1 MPAAPRIV
9 LASLVALPLLM
20 GGTASAAKPGF
31 KITSNLAGKTILP
44 HRIHWIAR
52 TSLPAVQIK
61 KVEFLIDGKLAW
73 VEHESPYVYSEDEK
87 GSHLGY
93 LVTSWLAPGRHRFAV
108 RATAAD
114 GRKAT
119 AVVTARVTAP
129 PDLPAGLAGTW
140 QRTIADTSGA
150 PAAGSPGNPTDTIVP
165 IGAYT
170 MVIEKRWVQMR
181 FPGKFHRPE
190 SDNTGEGWIFDS
202 DYTIEAGIL
211 HAAGS
216 VIFEPNHEQAET
228 GWWCW
233 QDGPSGDYEWS
244 ISNDTLSLT
253 PRGGADPCGI
263 RGFIWAGQWTRVG

>member
-1 MPAAPRIV
+1 MPAAPRTV
-9 LASLVALPLLM
+9 LASLVALPLLI
-20 GGTASAAKPGF
+20 GATASAAKPGF
-31 KITSNLAGKTILP
+31 RITSNLDGKTILP
-44 HRIHWIAR
+44 HRIHWVAR
-52 TSLPAVQIK
+52 PSLPAIQIK

-73 VEHESPYVYSEDEK
+73 VEHESPYVYSEDE
-87 GSHLGY
+87 GPHLGY

-140 QRTIADTSGA
+140 RRTIADTSGA
-150 PAAGSPGNPTDTIVP
+150 PAAGTPDNPTDTFAP
-165 IGAYT
+165 TGAYT
-170 MVIEKRWVQMR
+170 MVIDKRQIQMR
-181 FPGKFHRPE
+181 FPGRFHRPE
-190 SDNTGEGWIFDS
+190 SDNTGEGWILDS
-202 DYTIEAGIL
+202 DYTIETGIL
-211 HAAGS
+211 HAAGP
-216 VIFEPNHEQAET
+216 VIFEPFHEQAEA

-244 ISNDTLSLT
+244 ISNGTLTLT